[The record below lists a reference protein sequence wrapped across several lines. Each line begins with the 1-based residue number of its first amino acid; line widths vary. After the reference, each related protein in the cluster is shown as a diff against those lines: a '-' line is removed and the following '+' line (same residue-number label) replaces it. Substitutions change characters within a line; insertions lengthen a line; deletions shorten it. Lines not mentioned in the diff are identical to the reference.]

1 MITFFNRKLL
11 YKGFDAEEVGR
22 IKLAL
27 KDSGIKYE
35 ITTKRNA
42 GPYSKEGRAVLGAGS
57 FLARGGNPSASSA
70 KVGDMVGYDDVTY
83 LYQVFVEK
91 KNLDNANAVVYP

>member
-1 MITFFNRKLL
+1 L

-42 GPYSKEGRAVLGAGS
+42 GPFSKESKPVVGSGS

-70 KVGDMVGYDDVTY
+70 KVGEMVGYDDVTY
-83 LYQVFVEK
+83 LYQIFVDK